1 MLISEFCKVTGLSR
15 DTVRF
20 YLRLGLF
27 APNKNRKGGSRPY
40 RSFADEDIL
49 LAANIRISQSLGM
62 SLKEIVALNDE
73 RNAGKI
79 TPERRLV
86 ILRERLLQLEEKAAE
101 MASMMK
107 YMRAKIEWLESSS
120 TRPAPDFKK
129 YLKVKAKP

>member
-1 MLISEFCKVTGLSR
+1 MLISEFCQVTGLSR

-27 APNKNRKGGSRPY
+27 APNKNSKGGSRPY
-40 RSFADEDIL
+40 HSFADGDIL
-49 LAANIRISQSLGM
+49 AAANIRISQSLGM
-62 SLKEIVALNDE
+62 SLKEIVALNEE

-101 MASMMK
+101 ITSMMK
-107 YMRAKIEWLESSS
+107 YMRAKIDWLESSS

>member
-1 MLISEFCKVTGLSR
+1 M
-15 DTVRF
+15 RF

-27 APNKNRKGGSRPY
+27 APNKNSKGGSRPY
-40 RSFADEDIL
+40 HSFADGDIL
-49 LAANIRISQSLGM
+49 SAATIRISQSLGM
-62 SLKEIVALNDE
+62 SLKEIVALNEE

-86 ILRERLLQLEEKAAE
+86 ILRERLLQLEEKSAE

-129 YLKVKAKP
+129 YLKVKAKS